1 MSEEHDRV
9 RLRTGLLR
17 SSADAICARVR
28 QLLEERGVPPHQ
40 SLLAQ
45 SFPDDAQFEFG
56 VVVARDRRVF
66 RFGFDYLHRSPGEG
80 TFTEWEE
87 LTHVWSTSP
96 WAKEVSAALEML
108 PSLDCARCPTRRCS

>member
-1 MSEEHDRV
+1 MSEEHDQV

-17 SSADAICARVR
+17 SSADAMWARVR

-45 SFPDDAQFEFG
+45 SFPDDTQFEFG
-56 VVVARDRRVF
+56 MVVAPDRRVF
-66 RFGFDYLHRSPGEG
+66 HFGYDYLHRSPGEG

-87 LTHVWSTSP
+87 FTQAWSKSP
-96 WAKEVSAALEML
+96 WANEISAALELL
-108 PSLDCARCPTRRCS
+108 PEP